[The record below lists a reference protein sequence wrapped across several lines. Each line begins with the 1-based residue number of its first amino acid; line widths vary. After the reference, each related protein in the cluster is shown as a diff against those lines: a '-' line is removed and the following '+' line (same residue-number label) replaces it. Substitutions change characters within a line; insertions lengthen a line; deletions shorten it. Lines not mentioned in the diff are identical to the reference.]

1 MSDRAIGDRVR
12 GRGSGV
18 CECVCP
24 RVCDVSL
31 PVRVYEKSSNWLLAM
46 WLLLA
51 AFFVS
56 GEKKGTPVMLR
67 PGDVLSFN
75 GKRTTPPHD
84 LPLLVGKLTF
94 HSHAAVEILPQKTTE
109 SEAKRG

>member
-31 PVRVYEKSSNWLLAM
+31 PVRVYEKSYNNCQMGAKPQSFSKARFLYLVVAFPPPHEFALRG
-46 WLLLA
+46 LLL
-51 AFFVS
+51 
-56 GEKKGTPVMLR
+56 
-67 PGDVLSFN
+67 
-75 GKRTTPPHD
+75 
-84 LPLLVGKLTF
+84 
-94 HSHAAVEILPQKTTE
+94 
-109 SEAKRG
+109 